1 MALRPKIVQTVDGS
15 VSIKPN
21 VTREAA
27 VGMKRPITRS
37 FVFTQRVSMPLFIR
51 I

>member
-21 VTREAA
+21 VTREAV
-27 VGMKRPITRS
+27 VGMTRPKKLGFAFTR
-37 FVFTQRVSMPLFIR
+37 RVSMPLLTR